1 MTRRELREHI
11 FNELFTSDFYLASDE
26 DLMAQLDLYFTHA
39 GGDGLDYSPQDVP
52 EEEREEVKQKAMA
65 VCGKRDEI
73 DKILDEASVGWT
85 TERMSRTDLAIL
97 RLGVYELLFDENI
110 PAGVAINEA
119 VLLAKKFGGD
129 DSSSFVNG
137 ILGKVQRQAEAGKA

>member
-11 FNELFTSDFYLASDE
+11 FNELFTSDFYLTSDE
-26 DLMAQLDLYFTHA
+26 DLMAQLDLYFTHT

-52 EEEREEVKQKAMA
+52 EEEREEVKKKAMA
-65 VCGKRDEI
+65 VCEKREEI
-73 DKILDEASVGWT
+73 DRILDDASVGWKT
-85 TERMSRTDLAIL
+85 DRMSRADLAIL
-97 RLGVYELLFDENI
+97 RLGVYELLFDESI

-129 DSSSFVNG
+129 DSFSFVNG
-137 ILGKVQRQAEAGKA
+137 ILGKVQRQAEAGKE

>member
-11 FNELFTSDFYLASDE
+11 FNELFTSDFYLTSDE

-39 GGDGLDYSPQDVP
+39 GGDGLDCSPQDVP

-65 VCGKRDEI
+65 VCAKREEI
-73 DKILDEASVGWT
+73 DRILDDASVGWKT
-85 TERMSRTDLAIL
+85 DRMSRADLAIL
-97 RLGVYELLFDENI
+97 RLGVYELLFDESI
-110 PAGVAINEA
+110 PAGVTINEA

-129 DSSSFVNG
+129 DSFSFVNG
-137 ILGKVQRQAEAGKA
+137 ILGKVQRQAEAGKE

>member
-52 EEEREEVKQKAMA
+52 EEEREEVKKKAMA
-65 VCGKRDEI
+65 VCEKREEI
-73 DKILDEASVGWT
+73 DRILDERV
-85 TERMSRTDLAIL
+85 R
-97 RLGVYELLFDENI
+97 RLEDRPHE
-110 PAGVAINEA
+110 P
-119 VLLAKKFGGD
+119 GG
-129 DSSSFVNG
+129 SG
-137 ILGKVQRQAEAGKA
+137 GPEAGRL